1 MVWPCIVKKVMP
13 NGAVEVQSPSQG
25 NLTVNGQRLKHYLVG
40 ENIVEIEEE
49 DLPSQEQVEV

>member
-1 MVWPCIVKKVMP
+1 MP